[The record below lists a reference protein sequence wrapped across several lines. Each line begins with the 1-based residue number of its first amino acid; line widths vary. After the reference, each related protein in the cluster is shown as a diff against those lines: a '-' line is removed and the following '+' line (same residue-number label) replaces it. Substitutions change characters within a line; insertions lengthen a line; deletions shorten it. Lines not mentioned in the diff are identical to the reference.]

1 MDKTLNHK
9 YDQLKKI
16 VLDAEKVIVAFSGG
30 VDSTFLLK
38 VCVDLL
44 GEDALA
50 VTARSKTFPIH
61 ELEQTKKLVARM
73 NAKHIIFDSH
83 ELQDPDFSSN
93 PPNRCFFCKTELFTK
108 AKEIALKH
116 GITQIFDGNN
126 TDDAGDFR
134 PGRTAARQLGVRSPL
149 EEAGLNKNHIR
160 VLSKAL
166 DLPTWDKPAF
176 ACLSSRFPYHTKITE
191 HGLLQVEKAEDFLR
205 QMGLKVFRVR
215 HHDNIARIEM
225 GKDDMNLLWE
235 SDSMDRIVKY
245 FKSLGYQYVT
255 MDLQGYRTGSMN
267 ETLNINR
274 DKGSKEKQTP

>member
-61 ELEQTKKLVARM
+61 ELEETKKLVARM

-83 ELQDPDFSSN
+83 ELQNPDFSSN
-93 PPNRCFFCKTELFTK
+93 PPNRCFFCETELFTK

-126 TDDAGDFR
+126 NDDAGDFR
-134 PGRTAARQLGVRSPL
+134 PGRTAARQLDVRSPL
-149 EEAGLNKNHIR
+149 EEAGLNKNDIR

-235 SDSMDRIVKY
+235 SDSMERIVEY
-245 FKSLGYQYVT
+245 FKSVGYQYVT

-267 ETLNINR
+267 ETLNINKE
-274 DKGSKEKQTP
+274 KGSKEKQTL